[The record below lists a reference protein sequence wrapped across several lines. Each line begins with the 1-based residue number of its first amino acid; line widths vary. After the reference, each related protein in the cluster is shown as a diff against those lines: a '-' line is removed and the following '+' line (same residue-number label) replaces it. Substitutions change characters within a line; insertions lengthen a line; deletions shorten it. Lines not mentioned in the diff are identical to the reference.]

1 MIRRFTNTGRSNVNE
16 RNDNKHD
23 NKKTVIYNCPL
34 ICSINDVH
42 VQVDNHC
49 PCVCVYVCKSACVF
63 TWWPFEL
70 NRSQGRIHSGL
81 NLFHVSKLLILPS
94 PRKCSV
100 NDISLSLSRER
111 DTYSFRNFIISLHT
125 RKRKKEKNETL
136 VYSKQHRIC

>member
-1 MIRRFTNTGRSNVNE
+1 MIRRFTGRSNVNE

-81 NLFHVSKLLILPS
+81 NLFHNFVSKLLILPS

-100 NDISLSLSRER
+100 NDISLSLERER
-111 DTYSFRNFIISLHT
+111 DTYSFRNFIISIHT

>member
-1 MIRRFTNTGRSNVNE
+1 MIRRFTGRSNVNE

-70 NRSQGRIHSGL
+70 NRSQGRTPLRVESL
-81 NLFHVSKLLILPS
+81 PQFRFETSNSPFPSKMLGQWY
-94 PRKCSV
+94 
-100 NDISLSLSRER
+100 LSLSRER
-111 DTYSFRNFIISLHT
+111 DTYSFRNFIISIHT